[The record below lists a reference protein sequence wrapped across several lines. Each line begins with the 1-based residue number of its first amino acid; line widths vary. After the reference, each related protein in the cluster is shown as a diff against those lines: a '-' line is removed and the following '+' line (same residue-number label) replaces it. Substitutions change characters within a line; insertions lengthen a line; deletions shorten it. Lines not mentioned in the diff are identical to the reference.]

1 MFAPKNQ
8 FSSSWSK
15 AVPLRM
21 HSLRKKIAANVAGAW
36 HQKGDYSRQGQGI
49 NEGLMSGP
57 QSVVPGLTVSVLTAA
72 R

>member
-8 FSSSWSK
+8 FS
-15 AVPLRM
+15 P
-21 HSLRKKIAANVAGAW
+21 SLEKSCPTENAQFKKKVAANVAGAW

-57 QSVVPGLTVSVLTAA
+57 QSVVPGLTVSLLTAA